1 MSPLLL
7 LSKAKRVLLRAQPV
21 RYGIFRIHVA
31 LYILLISVYSYR
43 DVRRQVMEV
52 LDIVNIPPGQDL
64 EYRQRARD
72 NEKEAE
78 TVIDQAI
85 ERWWSKHSKRS
96 ADR

>member
-1 MSPLLL
+1 
-7 LSKAKRVLLRAQPV
+7 
-21 RYGIFRIHVA
+21 
-31 LYILLISVYSYR
+31 
-43 DVRRQVMEV
+43 MEV

-85 ERWWSKHSKRS
+85 ERWWAKHSKQS

>member
-21 RYGIFRIHVA
+21 RDA
-31 LYILLISVYSYR
+31 
-43 DVRRQVMEV
+43 RRQVMEV

-72 NEKEAE
+72 NEKETE
-78 TVIDQAI
+78 RVIDQAI
-85 ERWWSKHSKRS
+85 ERWWSYHSKRP